1 MPDELNPEDGR
12 LADRLSIK
20 YRIEIPPVWSALVDE
35 GAAQSRYFSLLFPK
49 PHKFLT
55 NDKSAPTS
63 KLQEMIHWKERLEG
77 TQERIAEFCSF
88 VAALSAVDGAVVMTR
103 RMRILGFGAEIIAT
117 SQSLVAVKEALD
129 PAVTKAA
136 LVPVERFGTRHRSA
150 MRMCSSFEDCIAL
163 VVSQDGPVKAIKRVG
178 ADIVMWNDVTL
189 GRLAI

>member
-1 MPDELNPEDGR
+1 MITG
-12 LADRLSIK
+12 K
-20 YRIEIPPVWSALVDE
+20 E
-35 GAAQSRYFSLLFPK
+35 G
-49 PHKFLT
+49 
-55 NDKSAPTS
+55 
-63 KLQEMIHWKERLEG
+63 LEG

-88 VAALSAVDGAVVMTR
+88 VAALSVVDGAVVMTR
-103 RMRILGFGAEIIAT
+103 RMRILGLGAEIIAT